1 MEAAMPNKTL
11 ELVKQ
16 LKEEAE
22 KLLQLTKEL
31 LEAVKQWK

>member
-1 MEAAMPNKTL
+1 MPNKTL

>member
-1 MEAAMPNKTL
+1 MPNKTL

-16 LKEEAE
+16 PKEEAE

-31 LEAVKQWK
+31 HEAVKQWK